1 MSLEAWG
8 SGDEFEVPDGYVTEE
23 HADEMVQDALQKAAD
38 MIRERIE
45 AFRSGHANDSSHWEH
60 FNTGLADG
68 LTEALGIVEAVR
80 ACRGASTPDSAGGQS

>member
-8 SGDEFEVPDGYVTEE
+8 DDDEYMRPPEGYVTEE
-23 HADEMVQDALQKAAD
+23 RADEMVREALQKAAD
-38 MIRERIE
+38 MIRERIG

-68 LTEALGIVEAVR
+68 LSEALGLVETVQKDLK
-80 ACRGASTPDSAGGQS
+80 S